1 MENKTVTN
9 DRVAELLLNIR
20 KTCYSGCES
29 KFEDFLGPDI
39 YPRLLGRMLSL
50 FAAGP
55 KGKKYDQFLDEIP
68 TETTLGE
75 RKFLFNFFA
84 QIWKGHYHVLEI
96 GSFLGGSTRAIASGM
111 QVNPNRLDR
120 SKLHTFDKF
129 KNYYKPERLLNF
141 LAPLFENGSL
151 KEEDCEQ
158 LKRSSDF
165 LDIFRLI
172 HREHEYY
179 PLIKQKRG
187 VLPDT
192 VEDTVNLENIFK
204 LPPGLMLDGVFVDGC
219 KSWYGTK
226 YFMREISASVLPGS
240 YFIFQDYGAF
250 TCFWIP
256 VFVAMMQDYFKL
268 VAYVDNTY
276 TFRLTKHMD
285 VQEMEQRF
293 PNSPEL
299 MGKSNFELTF
309 TELLKKA
316 ADCDDTFLLM
326 NYQLQHAAALAYIG
340 ERDEARN
347 KIVNLL
353 KHPEYTKYRNWIL
366 MSLNLPTYRSVEGN
380 IYL

>member
-1 MENKTVTN
+1 M
-9 DRVAELLLNIR
+9 L
-20 KTCYSGCES
+20 S
-29 KFEDFLGPDI
+29 KFATAPNN
-39 YPRLLGRMLSL
+39 
-50 FAAGP
+50 
-55 KGKKYDQFLDEIP
+55 GKKYDKFIDEIP
-68 TETTLGE
+68 TETTMGE

-84 QIWKGHYHVLEI
+84 QIWRGHYHVLEI

-120 SKLHTFDKF
+120 TKLHTFDKF
-129 KNYYKPERLLNF
+129 DNYYKPDQLLNF
-141 LAPLFENGSL
+141 LSPLFESGAL
-151 KEEDCEQ
+151 KEEAGEQ
-158 LKRSSDF
+158 IKHSSDF
-165 LDIFRLI
+165 MNVFRLI

-179 PLIKQKRG
+179 HLIKQKRG
-187 VLPDT
+187 VLPDK

-204 LPPGLMLDGVFVDGC
+204 LAPGLMFDAVFVDGC

-293 PNSPEL
+293 PNSPES
-299 MGKSNFELTF
+299 MGKSNFELIF

-340 ERDEARN
+340 ERDETRN

-353 KHPEYTKYRNWIL
+353 KHPEFTKHRNWIL
-366 MSLNLPTYRSVEGN
+366 KTLNVPTYRPVEGN